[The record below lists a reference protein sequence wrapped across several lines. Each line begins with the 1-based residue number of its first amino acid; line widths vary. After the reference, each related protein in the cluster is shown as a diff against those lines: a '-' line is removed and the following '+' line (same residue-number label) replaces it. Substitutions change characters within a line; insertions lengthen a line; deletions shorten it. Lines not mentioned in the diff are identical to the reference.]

1 MDFITELPKTATGHD
16 TLFVVVDRFS
26 KMVHLAPCHSSLTA
40 SQAADLLIDLVFKL
54 HGTPSSF
61 ISDRDKLWTS
71 EFFARWCSKLQ
82 VHLNLSSAYHPQTD
96 GQTERMNRLLEEVL
110 RHYVAPAHD
119 NWDQLL
125 PLAEFAINRA
135 VNSSTGKSPFVVV
148 YGYQPHAPI
157 DRFYQ
162 MLTNASPIPDNSVRT
177 TSAADDKLRDHTAE
191 FARISEILRR
201 AQQSQKEQFDKR
213 RRTAPNYSIGDKV
226 WVDCKILRIVTVGT
240 PKFLQR
246 WQGPY
251 TITKVI
257 KARSSG
263 DVTAVTLDIPR
274 HWKVFP
280 TFHVSVVKPYPPDTR
295 EAPTPSTV
303 VVEGREE
310 FQVEEILDHR
320 FIGRNRKL
328 QFLVKWAG
336 YAADHNLW
344 TDEDDLTSD
353 GKYQN
358 SAITRYWAKLAETAV
373 RDGTLPTPTTH
384 TPIARAMHAKSKK
397 QHKPKL
403 AKSTKPAWKRLAEQ
417 DGSAPPTKRRRYST
431 RSKGEPAL

>member
-1 MDFITELPKTATGHD
+1 
-16 TLFVVVDRFS
+16 
-26 KMVHLAPCHSSLTA
+26 
-40 SQAADLLIDLVFKL
+40 
-54 HGTPSSF
+54 
-61 ISDRDKLWTS
+61 
-71 EFFARWCSKLQ
+71 
-82 VHLNLSSAYHPQTD
+82 
-96 GQTERMNRLLEEVL
+96 
-110 RHYVAPAHD
+110 
-119 NWDQLL
+119 L

-135 VNSSTGKSPFVVV
+135 INASTGKSPFVVV
-148 YGYQPHAPI
+148 YGYQPHAPL

-162 MLTNASPIPDNSVRT
+162 MLTSTAPVTDTAVT
-177 TSAADDKLRDHTAE
+177 TVSAADVKLRDHQAE
-191 FARISEILRR
+191 FARISDILRR

-213 RRTAPNYSIGDKV
+213 RRAAPEYSVGDKV

-257 KARSSG
+257 TARGSKE
-263 DVTAVTLDIPR
+263 VTAVTLDIPR

-280 TFHVSVVKPYPPDTR
+280 TFHVSVVKPYPPNTR

-303 VVEGREE
+303 VVEGHEE
-310 FQVEEILDHR
+310 FQVESILAHR
-320 FIGRNRKL
+320 FIGRNKKL

-358 SAITRYWAKLAETAV
+358 SAVTQYWAQLAETAV
-373 RDGTLPTPTTH
+373 KDGTLPTTAA
-384 TPIARAMHAKSKK
+384 IAAQAPKAKAMRAKAKKGV
-397 QHKPKL
+397 KPKK
-403 AKSTKPAWKRLAEQ
+403 AASSKPEWKRLAEQ
-417 DGSAPPTKRRRYST
+417 DASGRPTKRR
-431 RSKGEPAL
+431 